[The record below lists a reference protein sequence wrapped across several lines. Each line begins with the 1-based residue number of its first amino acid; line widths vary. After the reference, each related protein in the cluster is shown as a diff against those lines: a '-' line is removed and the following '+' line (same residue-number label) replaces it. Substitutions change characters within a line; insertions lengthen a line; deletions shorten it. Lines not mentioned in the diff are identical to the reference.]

1 MNIDTLKL
9 KTPAAALLAVGLV
22 VVAGLGLYQLG
33 VQRGLDRSPA
43 QGDPAGAERAPVD
56 PSSWGIP
63 EGEAATRRHME
74 AGLKAGDVDPLTG
87 RTILHYQDPMMPG
100 KKFAVPGKSPYMD
113 MLLVPVY
120 RDGGAV
126 GEADPGVV
134 ISARLQQNLGLRTAE
149 VVEGTIAP
157 RVSAVG
163 AIAWN
168 ERDQVRVQARALG
181 YVEKLHVRAALDRVT
196 AGQPLLELHVP
207 DWVAVQEEFLA
218 LRRMAGAGIDEL
230 LDAARAR
237 MGQAGMS
244 AEQIRRVESTG
255 QLQTR
260 LTIPAP
266 ISGVVTELAVREGM
280 TVAPGATLMG
290 ISGLD
295 PIWAHAQVP
304 ESQAALL
311 QPGSPVTATTP
322 ALPGVAFGG
331 RVQALLPEVNPATRT
346 VTARLEL
353 ANPEGQLVP
362 DMFVSMALA
371 GDHRTQ
377 ALLVPSEAVI
387 RTGRRTLVMLA
398 EEGGQFRP
406 AEVVTGIEADGQTE
420 IRQGLRAGER
430 IVISGQFLVE
440 SEASLKG
447 IEARLSG
454 GEQ

>member
-1 MNIDTLKL
+1 
-9 KTPAAALLAVGLV
+9 
-22 VVAGLGLYQLG
+22 
-33 VQRGLDRSPA
+33 
-43 QGDPAGAERAPVD
+43 
-56 PSSWGIP
+56 
-63 EGEAATRRHME
+63 ATRRHME

-168 ERDQVRVQARALG
+168 ERDQVRVHARALG

-266 ISGVVTELAVREGM
+266 ISGVVT
-280 TVAPGATLMG
+280 
-290 ISGLD
+290 
-295 PIWAHAQVP
+295 
-304 ESQAALL
+304 
-311 QPGSPVTATTP
+311 
-322 ALPGVAFGG
+322 
-331 RVQALLPEVNPATRT
+331 
-346 VTARLEL
+346 
-353 ANPEGQLVP
+353 
-362 DMFVSMALA
+362 
-371 GDHRTQ
+371 
-377 ALLVPSEAVI
+377 
-387 RTGRRTLVMLA
+387 
-398 EEGGQFRP
+398 
-406 AEVVTGIEADGQTE
+406 
-420 IRQGLRAGER
+420 
-430 IVISGQFLVE
+430 
-440 SEASLKG
+440 
-447 IEARLSG
+447 
-454 GEQ
+454 